1 MLGPRAAGPANAA
14 FRVSKMDES
23 LTNLAKDTSTAPPL
37 EKLLRAKPAA
47 LTDACYD
54 AGGNRPAE
62 PQNFSG
68 GECNKLYPTFPP
80 PRMIAGGPITNN
92 LLKCRLKPIDATG
105 CA

>member
-1 MLGPRAAGPANAA
+1 
-14 FRVSKMDES
+14 MDEW

-37 EKLLRAKPAA
+37 EKILRAKSAG